1 MIILDFALTL
11 WEILFNILACLAA
24 VLTGAFL
31 GLVMCLVYRANKKQ
45 TKSDKIR
52 QNNQFAN
59 KL

>member
-24 VLTGAFL
+24 VLTGASL
-31 GLVMCLVYRANKKQ
+31 GLVACLVYRANKKQ